1 MIENLSPLE
10 IKKILDNDKN
20 IRLVDVR
27 EEWEFKIAN
36 LENAELMPM
45 SNFDE
50 HLSKLHHDEK
60 IIVYCHHG
68 SRSYAVCNY
77 LIGNGFKNVINLRG
91 GINSWSEEIDDSIP
105 VY

>member
-1 MIENLSPLE
+1 MIQNLSPSE
-10 IKKILDNDKN
+10 IKEILDNEKN

-27 EEWEFKIAN
+27 EEWEYKIAN
-36 LENAELMPM
+36 LEKAELMPM
-45 SNFDE
+45 SNFDG
-50 HLSKLHHDEK
+50 HLSKLHPNEK

-68 SRSYAVCNY
+68 TRSYAVCNY